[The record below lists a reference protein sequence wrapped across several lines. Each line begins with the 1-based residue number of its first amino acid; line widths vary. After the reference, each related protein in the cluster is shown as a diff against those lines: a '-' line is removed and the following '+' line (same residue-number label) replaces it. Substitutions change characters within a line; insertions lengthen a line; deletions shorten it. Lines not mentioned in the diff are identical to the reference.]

1 MKKVMILVVSAV
13 VLIAGGF
20 FTLEYLKHKE
30 EEEKFWKVQE
40 TRVAKYIHYNVKD
53 VKSITFTERETS
65 PMGIPRLKGY
75 INNDQQLDFVARIS
89 TTDNFEDK
97 FDRSGEFGKLIKD
110 PEKSISEIENEEKE
124 KKRKKNSL
132 CPIFVFPTFF

>member
-1 MKKVMILVVSAV
+1 MKKVVILGVSA
-13 VLIAGGF
+13 LLLMAGGF

-53 VKSITFTERETS
+53 VKSITFTEHETS

-89 TTDNFEDK
+89 TTENFEDK
-97 FDRSGEFGKLIKD
+97 FDCSGELGNLIKD
-110 PEKSISEIENEEKE
+110 PEKSVSEIENEEK
-124 KKRKKNSL
+124 KK
-132 CPIFVFPTFF
+132 IQE